1 MPFGADVK
9 SLLADAAERATRY
22 VATLDDRPVAP
33 DGAALAALAAFDEP
47 LPESPQDPTATLALL
62 DEVGSPATVASTGGR
77 YFGFVVGGSF
87 PIAVAANWLATA
99 WDQNAALPVMS
110 PVATRLH
117 GVVTGWLVDLLGLPV
132 GTGAVF
138 VTGTAMANTAALAAA
153 RDQQLARVGWDVQA
167 NGLFGAPELSVV
179 VGANA
184 HATLVRALGV
194 LGLGRERVV
203 RVATDEQGRMRA
215 DRLPD
220 ALGGPTV
227 ICAQAGEVN
236 TGAFDP
242 FPEIVQWARERQAW
256 VHVDGAFGLW
266 ALADPSRAHLTAGL
280 ADADSWSVDAHKWLN
295 VPYDCGICLVRRS
308 EDLRRSFAAAA
319 GYLAP
324 DASFEV
330 MHHTPQASQRAR
342 QIEVWAVLRT
352 LGRGGVA
359 ELVTR
364 SCARAQQM
372 AAKLRSAGLEVLNE
386 IALNQVLVRAASDEQ
401 TAALVDAVQ
410 REGTCWCGPTLWKGR
425 PAMRISV
432 SGWATSE
439 EDIENSAQAIVA
451 AARTVD
457 EALS

>member
-167 NGLFGAPELSVV
+167 NGLFGAPS
-179 VGANA
+179 
-184 HATLVRALGV
+184 
-194 LGLGRERVV
+194 
-203 RVATDEQGRMRA
+203 
-215 DRLPD
+215 
-220 ALGGPTV
+220 
-227 ICAQAGEVN
+227 
-236 TGAFDP
+236 
-242 FPEIVQWARERQAW
+242 
-256 VHVDGAFGLW
+256 
-266 ALADPSRAHLTAGL
+266 
-280 ADADSWSVDAHKWLN
+280 
-295 VPYDCGICLVRRS
+295 
-308 EDLRRSFAAAA
+308 
-319 GYLAP
+319 
-324 DASFEV
+324 
-330 MHHTPQASQRAR
+330 
-342 QIEVWAVLRT
+342 
-352 LGRGGVA
+352 
-359 ELVTR
+359 
-364 SCARAQQM
+364 
-372 AAKLRSAGLEVLNE
+372 
-386 IALNQVLVRAASDEQ
+386 
-401 TAALVDAVQ
+401 
-410 REGTCWCGPTLWKGR
+410 
-425 PAMRISV
+425 
-432 SGWATSE
+432 
-439 EDIENSAQAIVA
+439 
-451 AARTVD
+451 
-457 EALS
+457 